1 MSVIGPRPG
10 LWNQDILTA
19 ERDKY
24 NANDVK
30 PGLTGWAQINGRDE
44 LEIPDKA
51 KLDGEYVSK
60 MGLRA
65 LMKFSIITVCLN
77 AGENLIETVKSTLM
91 QTYADFE
98 IIVKDGFSDD
108 GSIDRLPQDS
118 RIKLVQKKDSGIY
131 EAMNQGIKE
140 A

>member
-1 MSVIGPRPG
+1 MR
-10 LWNQDILTA
+10 
-19 ERDKY
+19 
-24 NANDVK
+24 
-30 PGLTGWAQINGRDE
+30 
-44 LEIPDKA
+44 
-51 KLDGEYVSK
+51 
-60 MGLRA
+60 
-65 LMKFSIITVCLN
+65 FSIITVCLN

-140 A
+140 ASGDYCL